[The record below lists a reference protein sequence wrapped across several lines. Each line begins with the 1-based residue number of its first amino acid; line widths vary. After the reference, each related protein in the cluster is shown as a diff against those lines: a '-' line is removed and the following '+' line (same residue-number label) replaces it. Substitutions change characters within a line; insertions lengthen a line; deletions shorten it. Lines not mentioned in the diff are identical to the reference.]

1 MSTDR
6 RQSGTFGWQIGL
18 GGVGLLISGYLAA
31 THFFAEQVPLACSAS
46 GFVDCE
52 QVTSSAQSMVGPV
65 PVAVLGVVWF
75 GVFLGLLLARRLS
88 PRMAWCVAGLLAVFY
103 LVYAELFLIGALC
116 LWCTAIHAIVVAL
129 FLMTLWDATAPE
141 AALTPRTESFAVP
154 GAAQPGGQPDRQ
166 N

>member
-1 MSTDR
+1 MSTAR
-6 RQSGTFGWQIGL
+6 RRSSTFGWQLGL
-18 GGVGLLISGYLAA
+18 GVVGLLISAYLTA
-31 THFFAEQVPLACSAS
+31 THFFAEQVPLACSTG

-52 QVTSSAQSMVGPV
+52 QVTTSAESMVGPI

-75 GVFLGLLLARRLS
+75 GAFVVLLLTRWLNLRV
-88 PRMAWCVAGLLAVFY
+88 AWSIAGLLSVFY

-116 LWCTAIHAIVVAL
+116 LWCTAIHVIVVVL

-141 AALTPRTESFAVP
+141 AGLTPRTESFAVP
-154 GAAQPGGQPDRQ
+154 EAARPGGQPDRQ

>member
-1 MSTDR
+1 MSAR
-6 RQSGTFGWQIGL
+6 AWQVGL
-18 GGVGLLISGYLAA
+18 GILGLLISGYLAA
-31 THFFAEQVPLACSAS
+31 THYFADQVPLACSTG

-52 QVTSSAQSMVGPV
+52 QVTSSAESMVGPV

-75 GVFLGLLLARRLS
+75 AGFLVLLLMHRPSIHL
-88 PRMAWCVAGLLAVFY
+88 AWTVTGLVSVFY

-116 LWCTAIHAIVVAL
+116 LWCTAIHLIVAVL
-129 FLMTLWDATAPE
+129 FLLTLWEATSPE
-141 AALTPRTESFAVP
+141 PALTPRTESFAVP